1 MRDTVG
7 AQAPAVFFFEG
18 AVRSVSIS
26 SPDTTEASGPDMRP
40 VALVL
45 GAAVW
50 PGGRPS
56 PTLRRRALKA
66 AALWHEGQVRAIIG
80 CGGVGRHPPSEAEV
94 IRALCLEAGVPA
106 ERLLC
111 EPQST
116 TTEEN
121 IRFALPL
128 LARLC
133 SRRVVLVSDAYHLPR
148 AWLVARRSGLAATG
162 AAPPLAGAKASAQ
175 IRAALR
181 EVPAFVWYWLRGRG
195 K

>member
-94 IRALCLEAGVPA
+94 IRALCLG
-106 ERLLC
+106 L
-111 EPQST
+111 
-116 TTEEN
+116 N
-121 IRFALPL
+121 
-128 LARLC
+128 
-133 SRRVVLVSDAYHLPR
+133 
-148 AWLVARRSGLAATG
+148 ARRDIA
-162 AAPPLAGAKASAQ
+162 
-175 IRAALR
+175 R
-181 EVPAFVWYWLRGRG
+181 EVTHSAHTILIR
-195 K
+195 